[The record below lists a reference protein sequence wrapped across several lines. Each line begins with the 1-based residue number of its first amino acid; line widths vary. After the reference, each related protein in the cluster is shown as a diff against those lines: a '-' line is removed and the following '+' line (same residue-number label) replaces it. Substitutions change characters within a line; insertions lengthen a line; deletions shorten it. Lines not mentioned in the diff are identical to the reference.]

1 MLKYGINDRAYQFF
15 SATRKKYYHLH
26 LIFIKNKIS
35 VFKTLVIWVNS
46 REPGVW
52 ILQILNHDLE

>member
-1 MLKYGINDRAYQFF
+1 MIEHTNFF
-15 SATRKKYYHLH
+15 LLLLKKYYHLH